1 MKTRCAP
8 SALTVS
14 LLTREKLT
22 STTGFYYDTKSK
34 FFVDASFVPNNF
46 KIQTLEHRNNA
57 TFVVQVAYRHQSL
70 IELREEVEL
79 KAFSPNL
86 QIQLVL
92 GIKIYDDNKFSVI
105 LFRRHNR
112 KSSVVLAEVSMIST
126 KVKTDKIIT
135 LPADALLWGDD
146 YAKASKDCVLR
157 LETLRSVLRYYG
169 RVKILPW

>member
-1 MKTRCAP
+1 M
-8 SALTVS
+8 VS
-14 LLTREKLT
+14 PLIKDKLT
-22 STTGFYYDTKSK
+22 STVGFYYKRDSK
-34 FFVDASFVPNNF
+34 FFVDAAFVPNNF
-46 KIQTLEHRNNA
+46 KIHTLEFKNNA

-70 IELREEVEL
+70 IELRDEVEL
-79 KAFSPNL
+79 KAFSPDL

-92 GIKIYDDNKFSVI
+92 GIKIYDDDKFSVI
-105 LFRRHNR
+105 LLQRSNRR
-112 KSSVVLAEVSMIST
+112 KAIVLEEVSMIST

-157 LETLRSVLRYYG
+157 LETLRSVLHYFG

>member
-1 MKTRCAP
+1 MKTRCVL
-8 SALTVS
+8 SVLTVS
-14 LLTREKLT
+14 LLTRDKLT
-22 STTGFYYDTKSK
+22 STVGFYYNNKSK
-34 FFVDASFVPNNF
+34 FFVDAAFVPNNF
-46 KIQTLEHRNNA
+46 KTQTLEYKNNA

-92 GIKIYDDNKFSVI
+92 GIKIYDDDKFSVI
-105 LFRRHNR
+105 LFRRHDR
-112 KSSVVLAEVSMIST
+112 KRSVVLEEVSMIST

-146 YAKASKDCVLR
+146 YSKASKDCVLR
-157 LETLRSVLRYYG
+157 LETLRSVLHYRR